1 MEDILYTVQETAK
14 LLKTNKGY
22 VYSLINAGVLPALKL
37 GSLKIRKS
45 AIEEFLKLY
54 ENNDLTDPT
63 NIKPL

>member
-22 VYSLINAGVLPALKL
+22 VYNLINAGVLPALKL
-37 GSLKIRKS
+37 GSLKIRKN

-54 ENNDLTDPT
+54 ENNDLTDPA